1 MDFENYSVSELKE
14 LREKI
19 DNVLS
24 NKQKTAVKEKM
35 EKVRIA
41 LQELYQVAPYAF
53 FVDSN
58 EDRFEIQEIIR
69 LSEASLGI
77 TLPIRLR

>member
-1 MDFENYSVSELKE
+1 MDFENYSISELRE

-24 NKQKTAVKEKM
+24 NKQKTTVKEKM
-35 EKVRIA
+35 EKVRMA
-41 LQELYQVAPYAF
+41 LQELHQVAPYAF

-69 LSEASLGI
+69 LSEATLGI
-77 TLPIRLR
+77 TLPIRL

>member
-24 NKQKTAVKEKM
+24 NKQRTAVKEKM
-35 EKVRIA
+35 EKVRTA
-41 LQELYQVAPYAF
+41 LQELHQIAPYAF

-69 LSEASLGI
+69 LSETSLGI
-77 TLPIRLR
+77 TLPIRL

>member
-35 EKVRIA
+35 EKVRMA